1 MTLLDERHVPTPLTT
16 RRHRVASALAV
27 AVAVVLLTTALGVA
41 ALAPGGDLGPA
52 LGAGLERAQY
62 RHRRHGTDDSGPA
75 ARRRPTR
82 RPYGLGRSCPAPDR
96 RLVRRVHRRRGTA
109 YTLAVTEAL
118 VLELPLAALAIRLA
132 IRLLDPTE
140 LRSRCAEAG
149 LGER

>member
-27 AVAVVLLTTALGVA
+27 AVAVVLLTTALGLQLWLPEVTLAQHWALAWSGLDIATAATALTTAVLLHAGDGRA
-41 ALAPGGDLGPA
+41 ALTASAGAA
-52 LGAGLERAQY
+52 LLLIDAWFDVC
-62 RHRRHGTDDSGPA
+62 TA
-75 ARRRPTR
+75 A
-82 RPYGLGRSCPAPDR
+82 A
-96 RLVRRVHRRRGTA
+96 GTA